1 MTEGILLAVSVAK
14 IYFATQLRRDTFAL
28 IMKVQVNLDAL
39 GIVTSVACAVHCA
52 ILPLVLTSL
61 PLFGINIIN
70 NYFFEAAMIGL
81 AFVIGSFALYHGY
94 KRHHHRVLPLL
105 IFLAGFISL
114 VLKQIFIVYEI
125 LLLIPA
131 VIFILAAHF
140 FNYRFCRK
148 ANHCHSTDCD
158 H

>member
-1 MTEGILLAVSVAK
+1 LAEGILLAVSVAK
-14 IYFATQLRRDTFAL
+14 IYFATPLRTNIFAL
-28 IMKVQVNLDAL
+28 IMKLQVNLDAL
-39 GIVTSVACAVHCA
+39 GVLTSVACAVHCA
-52 ILPLVLTSL
+52 VLPLVLTSL

-70 NYFFEAAMIGL
+70 NNFFETGMIGL

-105 IFLAGFISL
+105 IFSAGFILL

-131 VIFILAAHF
+131 ATFILAAHF

-148 ANHCHSTDCD
+148 ANHCHPTDCD